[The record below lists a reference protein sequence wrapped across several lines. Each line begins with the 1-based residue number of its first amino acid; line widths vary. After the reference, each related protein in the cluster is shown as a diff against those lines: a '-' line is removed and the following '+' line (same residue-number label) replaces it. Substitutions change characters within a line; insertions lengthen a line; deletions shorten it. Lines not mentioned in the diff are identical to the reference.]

1 MRQGQFPK
9 KNRGRNRRP
18 SSPGNRVYES
28 SGPDVKIRGNA
39 PHVSEKYLALAR
51 DAQAAGDPIAAEN
64 YNQHAEHYIRII
76 AASQAQ
82 QSAQS
87 ETPDQD
93 GDVQADGGARSNGP
107 SRSRGGSNRAN
118 GGGRRNNSETEAA
131 ASPDTEG
138 EETDPSDAAD
148 EANEAVVAAPAG
160 ESQTP
165 VEKAEEPLPEAG

>member
-18 SSPGNRVYES
+18 SNSGSRVYES

-82 QSAQS
+82 QPTQT
-87 ETPDQD
+87 ETPEPE
-93 GDVQADGGARSNGP
+93 AEASGGGRGNGA
-107 SRSRGGSNRAN
+107 SRSRGRSNRAN
-118 GGGRRNNSETEAA
+118 GDGRKNESEAVTEDEVAVKPA
-131 ASPDTEG
+131 VDAVSEKTDQPDDG
-138 EETDPSDAAD
+138 D
-148 EANEAVVAAPAG
+148 EAVVAVASG
-160 ESQTP
+160 EP
-165 VEKAEEPLPEAG
+165 EKPDESAEEAV